1 MISPPKDAQSHN
13 RLITHLRELRKR
25 LITSVAAYFL
35 AAVICS
41 FFSRELYALLSWPLQ
56 KIMPSGSHFITTHPV
71 EAWIVYLKT
80 ALIAAFFLASP
91 VFFFQ
96 AWRFMSPG
104 LVQTERK
111 KAALFS
117 ACSALL
123 FVGGACFGYFVM
135 FPVGFTYFVSLLEG
149 TDILFLP
156 RMEDYLSLSFQLLL
170 AFGIIFELPLVV
182 VFLAATGLVHTKQLI
197 AFRKYNVLL
206 SFVLAAVLTPPD
218 AVSQISMALPMLLL
232 YELGLIG
239 AQLGEKTHG
248 H

>member
-1 MISPPKDAQSHN
+1 MISPPKDAQSHD
-13 RLITHLRELRKR
+13 RLIAHLRELRQR
-25 LITSVAAYFL
+25 LIKSVAAYFL
-35 AAVICS
+35 AAVLCS
-41 FFSRELYALLSWPLQ
+41 FFSRELYDLLSWPLQ

-96 AWRFMSPG
+96 IWRFMAPG
-104 LVQTERK
+104 LVKAERK

-135 FPVGFTYFVSLLEG
+135 FPMGFTYFVSLLEG

-182 VFLAATGLVHTKQLI
+182 VFLAATGIVDTKQLV

-218 AVSQISMALPMLLL
+218 AVSQTSMALPMLLL
-232 YELGLIG
+232 YELGLLG
-239 AQLGEKTHG
+239 ARLVEKTKSI
-248 H
+248 